1 MTALGGRT
9 VHAVKPDLD
18 AMLAEMRA
26 APDVVRPSRMWERL
40 ASRNLEQLRTAGI
53 GEFKRTV
60 NSNYFQW
67 LPTSHHDLQLK
78 AVLRLWRRRPNP
90 LVVSARFVDD
100 PSVDSEIGDPFT
112 RTRARVVYKCF
123 VAMYWDLVRRRL
135 PKHVTDVLY
144 EPEFGRPLAVTYRG
158 RSRSQD
164 LANSAFEYG
173 AIREA
178 TGEPEGTVV
187 ELGGGYGRLAWVF
200 LRTSAR
206 LRYVLVDIPPA
217 LAVAEEYLTTV
228 LPERRAF
235 RFRRFSA
242 YDDVRHE
249 FENAEIAFMTP
260 NQLDLVPPLGAWL
273 FVNIS
278 SLHEMRRDQVEHYFR
293 QIERHAA
300 GGYFYTKQWR
310 RWHNPDDD
318 ITVDHDD
325 YPVPNSWRVVFDRQ
339 HPIQTEFF
347 EALYELCAPHIPV
360 TEVAGD
366 VDPVETARSA

>member
-1 MTALGGRT
+1 VRA
-9 VHAVKPDLD
+9 DLD
-18 AMLAEMRA
+18 AMLAEMSA

-40 ASRNLEQLRTAGI
+40 ASRNLEQLKTAGI
-53 GEFKRTV
+53 GEFKRTL

-67 LPTSHHDLQLK
+67 LPTSRDDPQFR
-78 AVLRLWRRRPNP
+78 AVVRLWRVRPHP

-100 PSVDSEIGDPFT
+100 PSVDSEIGNPFT
-112 RTRARVVYKCF
+112 SRRARATYRWF
-123 VAMYWDLVRRRL
+123 VAMFWDLVRRRL
-135 PKHVTDVLY
+135 PRHVTDALY
-144 EPEFGRPLAVTYRG
+144 EPDFGRPLAVTYRG
-158 RSRSQD
+158 KRLSQD
-164 LANSAFEYG
+164 VANSAFEYA

-178 TGEPEGTVV
+178 VGEPQGTVV

-200 LRTSAR
+200 LRTSTR

-235 RFRRFSA
+235 RFRRFSS
-242 YDDVRHE
+242 YGEVCDE
-249 FENAEIAFMTP
+249 LESSEIAFLTP
-260 NQLDLVPPLGAWL
+260 NQLDLVPPLGAEL

-278 SLHEMRRDQVEHYFR
+278 SLHEMRRDQIEHYYR

-300 GGYFYTKQWR
+300 GGCFYTKQWR

-325 YPVPNSWRVVFDRQ
+325 YPVRTSWRVLFDRQ

-347 EALYELCAPHIPV
+347 EALYELRVPRAPG
-360 TEVAGD
+360 AGAAEQG
-366 VDPVETARSA
+366 DPVEIAKTAR